1 MNEND
6 SISLNNNN
14 NIYIKTNKDDINS
27 LENLKNS
34 IQQPGLLNINT
45 NNNDIND
52 LNNINNNN
60 YLNSNFNN
68 IFSPFGMAGMYMMG
82 GQNTFF
88 DKIFMT
94 LERANYQMYHLCEM
108 IKLIKNQKPTLKFF
122 KTLLISAFNTLKQKY
137 YEIIKTIKEY
147 LINIKDIFSFNNDKF
162 SEEDLKG
169 HIKIIDYAI
178 KFLLGCLLL
187 IITFQI
193 I

>member
-6 SISLNNNN
+6 SINKNN

-122 KTLLISAFNTLKQKY
+122 KAM
-137 YEIIKTIKEY
+137 IILFY
-147 LINIKDIFSFNNDKF
+147 
-162 SEEDLKG
+162 
-169 HIKIIDYAI
+169 
-178 KFLLGCLLL
+178 
-187 IITFQI
+187 
-193 I
+193 

>member
-6 SISLNNNN
+6 SINLNN

-27 LENLKNS
+27 LQNLQNS
-34 IQQPGLLNINT
+34 IQQPLLNINNDNDN
-45 NNNDIND
+45 NNNDTND
-52 LNNINNNN
+52 INNINNN
-60 YLNSNFNN
+60 YLNSNFNL
-68 IFSPFGMAGMYMMG
+68 FSPFGMAGMYMMG

-122 KTLLISAFNTLKQKY
+122 KAMIISAFNTLKQKY
-137 YEIIKTIKEY
+137 YEIIKTIKDY
-147 LINIKDIFSFNNDKF
+147 FINLKDIFSFNNDKYN
-162 SEEDLKG
+162 EDDLKS

-178 KFLLGCLLL
+178 KFLFGCLLL

>member
-6 SISLNNNN
+6 SINLNN

-27 LENLKNS
+27 LQNLQNS
-34 IQQPGLLNINT
+34 IQQPLLNINNDNDN
-45 NNNDIND
+45 NNNDTND
-52 LNNINNNN
+52 INNINNN
-60 YLNSNFNN
+60 YLNSNFNL
-68 IFSPFGMAGMYMMG
+68 FSPFGMASMYMMG

-122 KTLLISAFNTLKQKY
+122 KAMIISAFNTLKQKY
-137 YEIIKTIKEY
+137 YEIIKTIKDY
-147 LINIKDIFSFNNDKF
+147 FINLKDIFSFNNDKYN
-162 SEEDLKG
+162 EEDLKS

-178 KFLLGCLLL
+178 KFLFGCLLL

>member
-6 SISLNNNN
+6 SINLNN

-34 IQQPGLLNINT
+34 IQQPLLNINNDN
-45 NNNDIND
+45 NNNDTND
-52 LNNINNNN
+52 INNINNNN
-60 YLNSNFNN
+60 YLNSNFNL
-68 IFSPFGMAGMYMMG
+68 FSPFGMAGMYMMG

-122 KTLLISAFNTLKQKY
+122 KAMIISAFNTLKQKY
-137 YEIIKTIKEY
+137 YEIIKTIKDY
-147 LINIKDIFSFNNDKF
+147 FINLKDIFSFNNDKYN
-162 SEEDLKG
+162 EEDLKS

-178 KFLLGCLLL
+178 KFLFGCLLL

>member
-6 SISLNNNN
+6 SINLNN

-34 IQQPGLLNINT
+34 IQQPLLNINNDN
-45 NNNDIND
+45 NNNDTND
-52 LNNINNNN
+52 TNDINNNN
-60 YLNSNFNN
+60 YLNSNFNL
-68 IFSPFGMAGMYMMG
+68 FSPFGMAGMYMMG

-122 KTLLISAFNTLKQKY
+122 KAMITSAFNTLKQKY
-137 YEIIKTIKEY
+137 YEIIKTIKDY
-147 LINIKDIFSFNNDKF
+147 FINLKDIFSFNNDKF

>member
-1 MNEND
+1 MHEND
-6 SISLNNNN
+6 SINLNN

-27 LENLKNS
+27 LQNLQNS
-34 IQQPGLLNINT
+34 IQQPLLNINNDNDN
-45 NNNDIND
+45 NNNDTND
-52 LNNINNNN
+52 INNINNN
-60 YLNSNFNN
+60 YLNSNFNL
-68 IFSPFGMAGMYMMG
+68 FSPFGMAGMYMMG

-122 KTLLISAFNTLKQKY
+122 KAMIISAFNTLKQKY
-137 YEIIKTIKEY
+137 YEIIKTIKDY
-147 LINIKDIFSFNNDKF
+147 FINLKDIFSFNNDKYN
-162 SEEDLKG
+162 EEDLKR
-169 HIKIIDYAI
+169 HIQIIDYII

-187 IITFQI
+187 IVTFQI

>member
-6 SISLNNNN
+6 SINLNN

-34 IQQPGLLNINT
+34 IQQPLLNINNDNDN
-45 NNNDIND
+45 NNNDTND
-52 LNNINNNN
+52 INNISNN
-60 YLNSNFNN
+60 YLNSNFNL
-68 IFSPFGMAGMYMMG
+68 FSPFGMAGMYMMG

-122 KTLLISAFNTLKQKY
+122 KAMIISAFNTLKQKY
-137 YEIIKTIKEY
+137 YEIIKTIKDY
-147 LINIKDIFSFNNDKF
+147 FINLKDIFSFNNDKYN
-162 SEEDLKG
+162 EEDLKS

-178 KFLLGCLLL
+178 KFLFGCLLL

>member
-14 NIYIKTNKDDINS
+14 NIYIKTNKDD
-27 LENLKNS
+27 
-34 IQQPGLLNINT
+34 INT

-108 IKLIKNQKPTLKFF
+108 IKLIKNQKPTIIFF
-122 KTLLISAFNTLKQKY
+122 KSLIISAFKAIKQKY
-137 YEIIKTIKEY
+137 YEIIQMIKEY
-147 LINIKDIFSFNNDKF
+147 FINLKNIFTFNNDKYN
-162 SEEDLKG
+162 EEDLKN
-169 HIKIIDYAI
+169 HIKIIDNII
-178 KFLLGCLLL
+178 KFLIGFLLL